1 MGLITSLL
9 IFIIVW
15 WVVFFMV
22 LPVGIRTQ
30 SDEGKVED
38 GTDPGAPTNL
48 NMVNKV
54 LITSAITIVLWL
66 IIFTLVTTGVLSI
79 HSTDSNPWAKS

>member
-22 LPVGIRTQ
+22 LPIGIRTQ
-30 SDEGKVED
+30 SDDGIVED

-48 NMVNKV
+48 NMVNKI
-54 LITSAITIVLWL
+54 LITSGITIVLWL
-66 IIFTLVTTGVLSI
+66 IIFVLVSTGVLSI
-79 HSTDSNPWAKS
+79 YSGDSNPWAKS